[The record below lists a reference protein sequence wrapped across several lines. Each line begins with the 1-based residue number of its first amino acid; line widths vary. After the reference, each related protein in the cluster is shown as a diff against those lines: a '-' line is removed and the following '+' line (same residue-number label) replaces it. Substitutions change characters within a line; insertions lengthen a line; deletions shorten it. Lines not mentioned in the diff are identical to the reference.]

1 MTAAV
6 EDLPAAAATPARKG
20 FMAAIIAVGLTPTVM
35 WTGI

>member
-6 EDLPAAAATPARKG
+6 KDFPAG
-20 FMAAIIAVGLTPTVM
+20 LMAAIIAVGLTPTVM